1 MAKGQPRK
9 STALFPVYGQ
19 KEATLMT
26 KSRETTREKL
36 TAKIEDGKKK
46 IQQFENWEKM
56 LRHRSRFPSDRKGS
70 PVACYDKENREKH
83 LPRQNPFQRNEQR
96 NHERQNQ
103 ASYSE

>member
-1 MAKGQPRK
+1 
-9 STALFPVYGQ
+9 
-19 KEATLMT
+19 MT
-26 KSRETTREKL
+26 KPREKKREEL
-36 TAKIEDGKKK
+36 QAEIEDGKKK

-103 ASYSE
+103 VAYFE